1 MAVPS
6 GSAQVVSQP
15 TSSGRL
21 LRLLSLALPLLSR
34 TPATASAASAASGGA
49 TADVCGAHGS
59 GTACASNGG
68 CRTLGTSLAL
78 HCPDAASGRLVPQPW
93 FAGWAYQAAFV
104 EKAGRLVRAG
114 NLLRLENALSQAA
127 AESLHAELWSAG
139 GWLRQVRR
147 DPAMQFSR
155 HVLRCDG
162 AIDDGSQ
169 SRGASLAAEGGCPP
183 LLQAF
188 HRALREDL
196 QFWSQFAGRPLAS
209 WSTVPD
215 HEVSV
220 AATWYRPGDFLSPH
234 NDGQDGRALSFIL
247 CLTKNWN
254 ESWGGSFWWLRGAPV
269 EYKPAFNSL
278 YLFLPTEDSQHMV
291 SSVVSEPEAGDDLRR
306 LTVSGWFTV
315 PSPELRFPFDML

>member
-188 HRALREDL
+188 HRALRED
-196 QFWSQFAGRPLAS
+196 G
-209 WSTVPD
+209 T
-215 HEVSV
+215 
-220 AATWYRPGDFLSPH
+220 
-234 NDGQDGRALSFIL
+234 
-247 CLTKNWN
+247 
-254 ESWGGSFWWLRGAPV
+254 LRGPTVLVAVRRAPPRIL
-269 EYKPAFNSL
+269 EHRSR
-278 YLFLPTEDSQHMV
+278 SRGQRGGH
-291 SSVVSEPEAGDDLRR
+291 VVSPWRLPIPAQRR
-306 LTVSGWFTV
+306 ARRACAVVHSL
-315 PSPELRFPFDML
+315 PDEELE